1 MARKPRKPKT
11 RSKAKARTKARTKA
25 KPDAR
30 TRIID
35 AALGLA
41 AGRGWRRVR
50 LAEIA
55 AEAGVSMA
63 ELRAHFGSKWAIVG
77 AFVRRTDDAV
87 LAAGAAEGSSARD
100 RLFDVL
106 MRRFDALEPHRDAVN
121 AILRD
126 GLADPCAAL
135 CLGPRLLCSMAWML
149 ETAGLSS
156 AGPVGAVRVK
166 GLTLV
171 YLSAL
176 RVWLTDD
183 SADLARTMASLDK
196 GLRRA
201 ETLATAPCPGPGR
214 KSKAPAK
221 A

>member
-1 MARKPRKPKT
+1 MARKPRKTKT
-11 RSKAKARTKARTKA
+11 RSKTKARTQARTRA

-35 AALGLA
+35 AALVLA
-41 AGRGWRRVR
+41 AGGNWRRVR

-55 AEAGVSMA
+55 AEAGVTLA
-63 ELRAHFGSKWAIVG
+63 ELRANFGTKWAIVG
-77 AFVRRTDDAV
+77 GFQRRIDDAV
-87 LAAGAAEGSSARD
+87 LAAGVAEGSSARD

-126 GLADPCAAL
+126 GLADPSAAL

-156 AGPVGAVRVK
+156 AGPVGAVRIE

-183 SADLARTMASLDK
+183 SADLAKTMAALDK

-201 ETLATAPCPGPGR
+201 ETLVTAFCPGSGP
-214 KSKAPAK
+214 KPEAPTKA
-221 A
+221 